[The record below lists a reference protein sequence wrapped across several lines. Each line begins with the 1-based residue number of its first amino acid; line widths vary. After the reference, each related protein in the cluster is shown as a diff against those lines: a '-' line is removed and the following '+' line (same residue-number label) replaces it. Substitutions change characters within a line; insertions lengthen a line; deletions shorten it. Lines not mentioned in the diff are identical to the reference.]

1 MPRTGRY
8 PLIPIF
14 ETIPGETP
22 NAHGTR
28 ALAHAM
34 QHGTATLADESVE
47 QAIRFATIALASPG
61 IHAPAAD
68 TITKA
73 VHALRAAL
81 RHRTAL
87 DVAARARVAQQ
98 LAQPAQDGPQPGG
111 GQRTEAPRTPPPSF
125 TPPSAYAPP
134 APRQTPVARP
144 QHAEILF

>member
-1 MPRTGRY
+1 MY
-8 PLIPIF
+8 PPIPALAPAA
-14 ETIPGETP
+14 PGESL
-22 NAHGTR
+22 NQYAAR
-28 ALAHAM
+28 ALTHAM
-34 QHGTATLADESVE
+34 HHGSATLTDENIE
-47 QAIRFATIALASPG
+47 QAIRFATIALAAPG